1 MIVKYNSDRK
11 CQLGKGSV
19 SKVMNKRCKTKKMGR
34 IAALVLAS
42 AVLSGCSPTTGDEDN
57 LIIIE
62 KEAEALTYEMAA
74 ASISDVRKTGSASC
88 TYQQVNDQSLS
99 FSVSGKR
106 VAKVYVEEGDNVVKG
121 QLLAELDIG
130 NAEDQIRTLE
140 YNIARNQLNLQY
152 IDINEGNE
160 ISSLWLRY
168 MYQSGKTQA
177 ENDALKK
184 NVEAVQQRYRYSRE
198 DCQDAIALDQ
208 AQLDILKKDVKQSS
222 LYAGMDGTVSEI
234 KKRLEGSTT
243 VRDEEVIKII
253 DSSECLFAV
262 KDVSIKDCFT
272 EGMEVDMHLAYGTGA
287 GSYKL
292 IPHNIEN
299 WDEVLLFSISGDT
312 ENVNIEV
319 GATGTMRYTTGFR
332 SQVLSVPLKAVHQA
346 DGKSFVYV
354 LGENQMR
361 EVKWIETGLFGDER
375 VEVISG
381 LAEGEKVIIK

>member
-1 MIVKYNSDRK
+1 MKRK
-11 CQLGKGSV
+11 MV
-19 SKVMNKRCKTKKMGR
+19 IKKSR
-34 IAALVLAS
+34 VLALVLAGCMLTGCSS
-42 AVLSGCSPTTGDEDN
+42 AVSEEEN
-57 LIIIE
+57 LILIE
-62 KEAEALTYEMAA
+62 KEEEALAYEMAA
-74 ASISDVRKTGSASC
+74 TSVSDVKKTGKTSC

-106 VAKVYVEEGDNVVKG
+106 VSKVYVEEGDNVQKG

-130 NAEDQIRTLE
+130 NAKDQIRTLE

-152 IDINEGNE
+152 IDINENQE
-160 ISSLWLRY
+160 ISAVWLKFL
-168 MYQSGKTQA
+168 YQSGKSSA
-177 ENDALKK
+177 EEEATKK
-184 NVEAVQQRYRYSRE
+184 SVEAIQQRYRYSRE

-234 KKRLEGSTT
+234 KNRLEGSTT
-243 VRDEEVIKII
+243 VRDEEIIKII

-262 KDVSIKDCFT
+262 KDVSLKDCFS
-272 EGMEVDMHLAYGTGA
+272 EGMEVEMNLAYGTGA
-287 GSYKL
+287 GNYVL
-292 IPHNIEN
+292 VPYDMEN
-299 WDEVLLFSISGDT
+299 WDEVLLFTISGDAESVT
-312 ENVNIEV
+312 IDV
-319 GATGTMRYTTGFR
+319 GATGTMRYTTDFR

-361 EVKWIETGLFGDER
+361 EVKWIETGLFGDDR